1 SSDKKIGA
9 QRLPFA
15 VHFPRAFDFAARV
28 QPRPSL
34 FSRAPVRKPVP
45 CAILF
50 PALFGTHAG
59 TPTPFV
65 LFVAAGTSL
74 YGLSSALSEC
84 KRFRERQD
92 GPSMST
98 PAALPKT
105 AEIHLAHSPDSDDA
119 FMFYALATGKVR
131 LPGVKF
137 NHVLSDI
144 ESLNQAARKEVYDV
158 TAISFYAYPFVAD
171 KYVLL
176 DCGASF
182 GEGYG
187 PIVVAGHPIKKTDL
201 AGRKIAIP
209 GELTTSYL
217 ALKLF
222 EPNVETVTMPFD
234 KILGAVQAKEVEAGL
249 LIHEGQLLFS
259 QIGLHRV
266 VDLGQWWQETT
277 GLPLPLGANAIRRK
291 IGPELGSQI
300 GRIIRE
306 SISFALEHREA
317 ALNYAL
323 QFARDM
329 DPVLADKFVGMY
341 VNRWTLDYGEEGRRA
356 VRELLAR
363 GAAAG
368 MVPKSVPIEFLSSAV
383 SETPS
388 RPQ

>member
-1 SSDKKIGA
+1 
-9 QRLPFA
+9 
-15 VHFPRAFDFAARV
+15 
-28 QPRPSL
+28 
-34 FSRAPVRKPVP
+34 
-45 CAILF
+45 
-50 PALFGTHAG
+50 
-59 TPTPFV
+59 
-65 LFVAAGTSL
+65 
-74 YGLSSALSEC
+74 
-84 KRFRERQD
+84 
-92 GPSMST
+92 MST
-98 PAALPKT
+98 QAATPKA
-105 AEIHLAHSPDSDDA
+105 AELRLAHSPDSDDA

-137 NHVLSDI
+137 THILSDI
-144 ESLNQAARKEVYDV
+144 ESLNRAAKLETYDI
-158 TAISFYAYPFVAD
+158 TAVSFYGYAFVAD

-187 PIVVAGHPIKKTDL
+187 PVVIASHPIKKTEL

-234 KILGAVQAKEVEAGL
+234 KILGAVQSKEVEAGL

-259 QIGLHRV
+259 QIGLHKV

-291 IGPELGSQI
+291 LGPEMGRQVA
-300 GRIIRE
+300 RIIRE
-306 SISFALEHREA
+306 SVSYALEHRES
-317 ALNYAL
+317 ALEYAL

-329 DPVLADKFVGMY
+329 DPDLADKFIGMY

-356 VRELLAR
+356 VRELLSR

-368 MVPKSVPIEFLSSAV
+368 LVPSSFRVEFLSEAA
-383 SETPS
+383 
-388 RPQ
+388 

>member
-1 SSDKKIGA
+1 MTA
-9 QRLPFA
+9 
-15 VHFPRAFDFAARV
+15 
-28 QPRPSL
+28 
-34 FSRAPVRKPVP
+34 
-45 CAILF
+45 
-50 PALFGTHAG
+50 
-59 TPTPFV
+59 
-65 LFVAAGTSL
+65 
-74 YGLSSALSEC
+74 
-84 KRFRERQD
+84 
-92 GPSMST
+92 T
-98 PAALPKT
+98 PAASPKT
-105 AEIHLAHSPDSDDA
+105 AELRLAHSPDSDDA

-137 NHVLSDI
+137 THILSDI
-144 ESLNQAARKEVYDV
+144 ESLNQAARTETYDI
-158 TAISFYAYPFVAD
+158 TAVSFYGYTFVAD
-171 KYVLL
+171 KYVLM

-187 PIVVAGHPIKKTDL
+187 PIVVSSHPIKKNDL
-201 AGRKIAIP
+201 GGRKIAIP
-209 GELTTSYL
+209 GTLTTSYL

-222 EPNVETVTMPFD
+222 EPNVEVVTMPFD

-277 GLPLPLGANAIRRK
+277 QLPLPLGGNAIRRK
-291 IGPELGSQI
+291 LGRELGLQVA
-300 GRIIRE
+300 RVIRD
-306 SISFALEHREA
+306 SISYALDHREP

-329 DPVLADKFVGMY
+329 DPLLADKFIGMY

-368 MVPKSVPIEFLSSAV
+368 LVPSTFKVEFLSDAA
-383 SETPS
+383 
-388 RPQ
+388 